1 MSSTTAVVEAPAAEV
16 DKLAFIIDTMKEM
29 SLQTDPQKMVRAYA
43 SRMSRIYPADRRIS
57 LSRRDLAPPH
67 FRITRYSGWKEEIN
81 PWKQTDRLPVL
92 RGGVLSDILYGDE
105 PRIIDELE
113 VSPSDPAMEYLTG
126 QRSLLAIPLYDS
138 GKSMNMVVLT
148 RAVPCGF
155 DPAQLPE
162 WVWMGNLF
170 GRATH
175 TLVVHDQLREKNAEM
190 DRELQVVGN
199 IQRSLLPAK
208 LPEIPTMNMAAH
220 YQTSKR
226 AGGDYY
232 DFFKLPEGKWGLLI
246 ADVSGHGTPAAV
258 IMAIVHGLAH
268 AFPGPPCPPGTLL
281 EYLNEHLTSR
291 YTATMG
297 AFVTAFY
304 GIYDPVAR
312 TLRYASAGH
321 NPPRLKRCTDG
332 SVTALDG
339 AQSLPLGIV
348 AGTEYAEARHEF
360 VRGDQVVFYT
370 DGITEA
376 MNPSGRMFGVDR
388 LDSSLENCMLDA
400 GGLIRTVLQSVEA
413 FAEGHPADDDRTIL
427 VAKIS

>member
-1 MSSTTAVVEAPAAEV
+1 MSNTAAVVEVPAAA
-16 DKLAFIIDTMKEM
+16 DKLSFIVDTMKEM
-29 SLQTDPQKMVRAYA
+29 SRQTDPQEMVRSYA
-43 SRMSRIYPADRRIS
+43 SRMARLYPADRRIS
-57 LSRRDLAPPH
+57 LSRRGLEPPS
-67 FRITRYSGWKEEIN
+67 FRITRYSGWSEEIN

-92 RGGVLSDILYGDE
+92 SGGLLGEILYGDE
-105 PRIIDELE
+105 PRIIEELE
-113 VSPSDPAMEYLTG
+113 VPPDDPAAEYLFG
-126 QRSLLAIPLYDS
+126 QRSLLAIPLYDG

-148 RAVPCGF
+148 RSIPDAF
-155 DPAQLPE
+155 DHRQLPE

-170 GRATH
+170 GRATN
-175 TLVVHDQLREKNAEM
+175 TLVLHDQLREKNAEM

-199 IQRSLLPAK
+199 IQRSLLPAM
-208 LPEIPTMNMAAH
+208 LPEIPTMNLAAH

-291 YTATMG
+291 YTASMG

-304 GIYDPVAR
+304 GIYDPPTR

-332 SVTALDG
+332 SVAALDG
-339 AQSLPLGIV
+339 AQHLPLGIV
-348 AGTEYAEARHEF
+348 AGTEYKEARHEF
-360 VRGDQVVFYT
+360 VPGDQVVFYT

-376 MNPSGRMFGVDR
+376 MNPAGKMFGVER
-388 LDSSLENCMLDA
+388 LDSALENCMLNA
-400 GGLIRTVLQSVEA
+400 EGLIRTVLTSVEA

-427 VAKIS
+427 VAKVF